1 MPLVQAASKSPPT
14 DAVLIVR
21 GPSQVGPRSEYPL
34 LHNKYKTE
42 GLLRDHRVSTI
53 STTEEANGKRA

>member
-42 GLLRDHRVSTI
+42 GLLRDHTTI